1 MDACPVC
8 HGTKTVKCD
17 KCGGSLEDGYEIRE
31 FGRDA
36 EGYADEEIVCAVCIE
51 AEKPKVMLVIA
62 GDPSHVWDAKAG
74 NDFTECF
81 FQHPERVQIESITYS
96 EAAQWRAA

>member
-1 MDACPVC
+1 MLRINM
-8 HGTKTVKCD
+8 KCD

-51 AEKPKVMLVIA
+51 AEKPKTI
-62 GDPSHVWDAKAG
+62 PSD
-74 NDFTECF
+74 
-81 FQHPERVQIESITYS
+81 R
-96 EAAQWRAA
+96 WRRGRGFRGRRSWQ

>member
-1 MDACPVC
+1 MLTI
-8 HGTKTVKCD
+8 HMKCD

-51 AEKPKVMLVIA
+51 SEKQATQEGSMKEKERRSYRTVKMATEFFISCLQQGYSPALIQNGEGWIVT
-62 GDPSHVWDAKAG
+62 VWA
-74 NDFTECF
+74 
-81 FQHPERVQIESITYS
+81 
-96 EAAQWRAA
+96 